1 MKFICDILV
10 GMWIQRVFQHTK
22 GCLVSILYAKVMNGQ
37 SFISRSMTL
46 VDALGRCTTLLN
58 GHLFPD
64 IVHTLASRT
73 FIYG

>member
-1 MKFICDILV
+1 
-10 GMWIQRVFQHTK
+10 
-22 GCLVSILYAKVMNGQ
+22 
-37 SFISRSMTL
+37 MTL